1 MDAGVEDEEEENKAL
16 TEELVASLRDT
27 VRGEVFFVLRSY
39 YVVSSSSFFMS
50 FGYFFLSPSCLLIP
64 NRIRACETRPPLT
77 KDDDPLF
84 LLFFVLS
91 GSVRV
96 RERVRH
102 RFYRGWGAKRRWG
115 RTGER
120 KPFEK
125 RIQSQPSRRR
135 RRDRERQRHQWYA
148 AVLCFRA
155 RRFFLTSPGVRRE
168 LESDSNALSV
178 FSISLSRTV
187 SSSSSLSFFRDDRPS
202 PTADRPGARRISG
215 NGVWRQDGHE
225 PTNERE
231 TERE

>member
-1 MDAGVEDEEEENKAL
+1 MCGLLHRRRLFSCLLD
-16 TEELVASLRDT
+16 TFFSL
-27 VRGEVFFVLRSY
+27 
-39 YVVSSSSFFMS
+39 
-50 FGYFFLSPSCLLIP
+50 SCLLIP

-102 RFYRGWGAKRRWG
+102 RFYRGWAKRRWG

-135 RRDRERQRHQWYA
+135 RRNRERQRHQWYA

-155 RRFFLTSPGVRRE
+155 RTFFNVAWRSKGTRVG
-168 LESDSNALSV
+168 LECALS
-178 FSISLSRTV
+178 FLHLALADGIIIFLSYNFLRDGTRIILSRRC
-187 SSSSSLSFFRDDRPS
+187 RD
-202 PTADRPGARRISG
+202 
-215 NGVWRQDGHE
+215 
-225 PTNERE
+225 
-231 TERE
+231 

>member
-1 MDAGVEDEEEENKAL
+1 VCGLLHRRRLFSCLLD
-16 TEELVASLRDT
+16 TFFSL
-27 VRGEVFFVLRSY
+27 
-39 YVVSSSSFFMS
+39 
-50 FGYFFLSPSCLLIP
+50 SCLLIP

-102 RFYRGWGAKRRWG
+102 RFYRGAKPRWG

-125 RIQSQPSRRR
+125 KHLYWFWIQSQPSRRR
-135 RRDRERQRHQWYA
+135 EHQWYA

-155 RRFFLTSPGVRRE
+155 RTFFNVAWRSKGTRVG
-168 LESDSNALSV
+168 LECALS
-178 FSISLSRTV
+178 FLHLALADGFIIF
-187 SSSSSLSFFRDDRPS
+187 LSFIFLRRQTTANGRPAWRA
-202 PTADRPGARRISG
+202 TDLRRRCLAAGWARAH
-215 NGVWRQDGHE
+215 Q
-225 PTNERE
+225 
-231 TERE
+231 

>member
-1 MDAGVEDEEEENKAL
+1 MG
-16 TEELVASLRDT
+16 R
-27 VRGEVFFVLRSY
+27 
-39 YVVSSSSFFMS
+39 
-50 FGYFFLSPSCLLIP
+50 FFLCAVSYIRRRLFSCLLDTFFSLSCLLIP

-102 RFYRGWGAKRRWG
+102 RFYRGWAKRRWG

-125 RIQSQPSRRR
+125 RIQSQPSRR

-178 FSISLSRTV
+178 FSISL
-187 SSSSSLSFFRDDRPS
+187 
-202 PTADRPGARRISG
+202 
-215 NGVWRQDGHE
+215 
-225 PTNERE
+225 
-231 TERE
+231 

>member
-1 MDAGVEDEEEENKAL
+1 MCGLLHRRRLFSCLLD
-16 TEELVASLRDT
+16 TFFSL
-27 VRGEVFFVLRSY
+27 
-39 YVVSSSSFFMS
+39 
-50 FGYFFLSPSCLLIP
+50 SCLLIP

-102 RFYRGWGAKRRWG
+102 RFYRGAKPRWG

-125 RIQSQPSRRR
+125 KHLYWFWIQSQPSRRR
-135 RRDRERQRHQWYA
+135 EHQWYA

-168 LESDSNALSV
+168 LETDSNALSV
-178 FSISLSRTV
+178 FSISLSRTCFILF
-187 SSSSSLSFFRDDRPS
+187 LSFIFSRRQTIANGRPAWRA
-202 PTADRPGARRISG
+202 TDLRRRCLAAGWARAH
-215 NGVWRQDGHE
+215 Q
-225 PTNERE
+225 
-231 TERE
+231 

>member
-1 MDAGVEDEEEENKAL
+1 MDVEDEEENKAL

-27 VRGEVFFVLRSY
+27 VRGEVFFCVCGLLHRRRLFSCLLDT
-39 YVVSSSSFFMS
+39 FFS
-50 FGYFFLSPSCLLIP
+50 LSCLLIP

-102 RFYRGWGAKRRWG
+102 RFYRGWAKRRWG

-178 FSISLSRTV
+178 FSISLSRTCFILF
-187 SSSSSLSFFRDDRPS
+187 LSFIFSRRQTIANGRPAWRA
-202 PTADRPGARRISG
+202 TDLRRRCLAAGWARAH
-215 NGVWRQDGHE
+215 Q
-225 PTNERE
+225 
-231 TERE
+231 

>member
-1 MDAGVEDEEEENKAL
+1 MG
-16 TEELVASLRDT
+16 R
-27 VRGEVFFVLRSY
+27 
-39 YVVSSSSFFMS
+39 
-50 FGYFFLSPSCLLIP
+50 FFLCAVLHRRRLFSCLLDTFFSLSCLLIP

-102 RFYRGWGAKRRWG
+102 RFYRGWAKRRWG

-178 FSISLSRTV
+178 FSISLSRTCFILF
-187 SSSSSLSFFRDDRPS
+187 LSFIFSRRQTIANGRPAWRA
-202 PTADRPGARRISG
+202 TDLRRRCLAAGWARAH
-215 NGVWRQDGHE
+215 Q
-225 PTNERE
+225 
-231 TERE
+231 